1 MHTMTTNTKLEKIK
15 KTVSLINRIAGNI
28 ITDDHEEMDNLHR
41 ALRDLDSDVFELE
54 LDLQPTTGED
64 EADLLAA

>member
-1 MHTMTTNTKLEKIK
+1 MTTNTKLEKIK

>member
-1 MHTMTTNTKLEKIK
+1 MTTNAKLEKIK

-28 ITDDHEEMDNLHR
+28 ITDDHEEMDNLRR

-54 LDLQPTTGED
+54 LDAQPASGED
-64 EADLLAA
+64 EVDLMAA